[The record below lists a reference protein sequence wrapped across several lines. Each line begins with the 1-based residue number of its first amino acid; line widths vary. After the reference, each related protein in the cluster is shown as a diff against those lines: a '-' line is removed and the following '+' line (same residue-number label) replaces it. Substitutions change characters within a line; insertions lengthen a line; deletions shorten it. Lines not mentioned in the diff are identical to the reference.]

1 MLENKKLKA
10 IEEIEG
16 TNKTEKDK
24 KEMAH
29 INGLFCGLHIL
40 QNMATSALNGMKT
53 FEKANNVSN
62 PNSIYEGNSVC
73 NEFIYE
79 VTKSFIEMS
88 GCQKSGDAADF
99 NDYLSLLNVKNHL
112 VTFLHNRFNILFVDG
127 GAVFY
132 HRSHIEIYLSS
143 GRSSK
148 NNKLLSSVKNFIS
161 NKVLLAECR
170 ALGMISKL
178 VTGPLWRLLENPDI
192 SFFGMNDFWTLLV
205 EKVSEFS
212 GDASSLLLG
221 QKVFQEDNIEE
232 KDVYKCLFEKSDLDD
247 LTVSA
252 LQHLCTTILPMLQRQ
267 LCDQLPGGTLFVPNA
282 DLAQNT
288 VLRKTNRISETDFS
302 ALDRVD
308 RKAPQKCRSAKSGMI
323 TYTVNKTGSFLS
335 KLSKDNRKRYF
346 DIARKVAVKRQIKD
360 KQKRK
365 EVSGE
370 RLRLQNLRIQ
380 KKERRQERQVQ
391 YLQKL
396 NDQMKQEGV
405 WVSENE
411 ADDKIHGKTNAK
423 QRLLIRNQIIFH
435 SKLLG
440 SQIPNKSL
448 LKFQEKNEMFG
459 TEKLLANLKAIIVY
473 NFSEGV
479 PQNITEIN
487 NNVCKVMNASRK
499 RKTRKTDVF
508 PVKKVPKVFEID
520 KLYAIAL
527 TDRWYP
533 GRCIQIVDE
542 NTAVVDF
549 MTPSGNYFKWPPKN
563 DVQTVYTD
571 GALSELTV
579 EPVSNGRLWSVVE
592 KKEIDRIYKK

>member
-1 MLENKKLKA
+1 
-10 IEEIEG
+10 
-16 TNKTEKDK
+16 
-24 KEMAH
+24 
-29 INGLFCGLHIL
+29 
-40 QNMATSALNGMKT
+40 
-53 FEKANNVSN
+53 
-62 PNSIYEGNSVC
+62 
-73 NEFIYE
+73 
-79 VTKSFIEMS
+79 
-88 GCQKSGDAADF
+88 
-99 NDYLSLLNVKNHL
+99 
-112 VTFLHNRFNILFVDG
+112 
-127 GAVFY
+127 
-132 HRSHIEIYLSS
+132 
-143 GRSSK
+143 
-148 NNKLLSSVKNFIS
+148 
-161 NKVLLAECR
+161 
-170 ALGMISKL
+170 
-178 VTGPLWRLLENPDI
+178 
-192 SFFGMNDFWTLLV
+192 
-205 EKVSEFS
+205 
-212 GDASSLLLG
+212 
-221 QKVFQEDNIEE
+221 
-232 KDVYKCLFEKSDLDD
+232 
-247 LTVSA
+247 
-252 LQHLCTTILPMLQRQ
+252 MLQRQ

-288 VLRKTNRISETDFS
+288 VLPKTNRISEADFS

-448 LKFQEKNEMFG
+448 LKFQEKNEKFG

-487 NNVCKVMNASRK
+487 NNACKVMNASRK
-499 RKTRKTDVF
+499 RKTRKTDVS

-520 KLYAIAL
+520 KLYAIAF

>member
-1 MLENKKLKA
+1 MNEKVKSMHSNWYRDKKLKSYYKTKMVSHAQQEKLHKDHNAKNEKIITDLQNQVNDLEQSQEEDITKLELFNQGKYKDEVRQVYMDLLSMGVSVNHCQNVIKSVLKNLTNIEVDRLPQKSLASIIAIEAHVLSQAQAADAMLRQQGNCLHLDGTKKRFTEYSGFQVSTEEGTFSLSHQIMPCGDASSYLKATNDTFFELAESIDPGENQEETAAKLKMGIKSIMTDRHVVNKAYKKMLENEKLKA

-16 TNKTEKDK
+16 TSKTWEDK
-24 KEMAH
+24 KQMAH

-40 QNMATSALNGMKT
+40 QNMATAALNGMKT

-79 VTKSFIEMS
+79 VAKSFIEMS

-232 KDVYKCLFEKSDLDD
+232 DDVYKCLFEKSDLDD
-247 LTVSA
+247 LTVLA
-252 LQHLCTTILPMLQRQ
+252 LQHLCTAILPMLQRQ

-288 VLRKTNRISETDFS
+288 VLRKTNRISEADFS

-335 KLSKDNRKRYF
+335 KLSR
-346 DIARKVAVKRQIKD
+346 
-360 KQKRK
+360 
-365 EVSGE
+365 
-370 RLRLQNLRIQ
+370 
-380 KKERRQERQVQ
+380 
-391 YLQKL
+391 
-396 NDQMKQEGV
+396 
-405 WVSENE
+405 
-411 ADDKIHGKTNAK
+411 
-423 QRLLIRNQIIFH
+423 
-435 SKLLG
+435 
-440 SQIPNKSL
+440 
-448 LKFQEKNEMFG
+448 
-459 TEKLLANLKAIIVY
+459 
-473 NFSEGV
+473 
-479 PQNITEIN
+479 
-487 NNVCKVMNASRK
+487 
-499 RKTRKTDVF
+499 
-508 PVKKVPKVFEID
+508 
-520 KLYAIAL
+520 
-527 TDRWYP
+527 
-533 GRCIQIVDE
+533 
-542 NTAVVDF
+542 
-549 MTPSGNYFKWPPKN
+549 
-563 DVQTVYTD
+563 
-571 GALSELTV
+571 
-579 EPVSNGRLWSVVE
+579 
-592 KKEIDRIYKK
+592 